1 MWRLL
6 RQNMKTNPL
15 TFQAGAFPAGMSGSS
30 SQRVWSVIQAWV
42 LGIGQGKWLFFQASA
57 CLLHPPSPS
66 LQPVQSSGRGRNVT
80 KNPVFCPPLVPSIP
94 PPPRGKNIS
103 LSSSL
108 PHLQPVSILIQSPSP
123 SFSTSAFLSLIY
135 LSSIYYLSIN
145 RSSMYLFMYLLSI
158 IYQLSINHLGIYL
171 SI

>member
-15 TFQAGAFPAGMSGSS
+15 TFQAGAFPAGTSGSS
-30 SQRVWSVIQAWV
+30 SQRVWSVIQACV

-57 CLLHPPSPS
+57 CLLHPVTQSPACAES
-66 LQPVQSSGRGRNVT
+66 WEGEKCN

-94 PPPRGKNIS
+94 PPPRGENIS

-108 PHLQPVSILIQSPSP
+108 PHLQPISILIQSPSP
-123 SFSTSAFLSLIY
+123 SFSTSAFLSLI
-135 LSSIYYLSIN
+135 
-145 RSSMYLFMYLLSI
+145 
-158 IYQLSINHLGIYL
+158 
-171 SI
+171 